1 MFMKPGPANSIV
13 ATPGRLS
20 SLGISAEAISRGF
33 FFARL
38 DAIKHRLVVQW
49 PFCKESVRVSLC
61 FLSNVFF

>member
-33 FFARL
+33 FYATL
-38 DAIKHRLVVQW
+38 DEIKHRLVVKW
-49 PFCKESVRVSLC
+49 PFCKE
-61 FLSNVFF
+61 